1 MRKEAEEREERLTP
15 RPGKL
20 QPQEGEGELPGGRW
34 AGAGCAHPVWALPG
48 AWRLRPRA
56 PAVTSAGPTET
67 PHAAA
72 AGPGQT
78 GRGWGSLGGADR
90 ALSFSQALASPL
102 GTSLCHL
109 FMNLVSPDPLPAPR
123 TPSQAQAASQGGARP
138 PVSRVTVPASQLSG
152 RGDWQQDDV
161 MTSGP
166 SAGGPALEGRRVT
179 DVSGRWSG

>member
-1 MRKEAEEREERLTP
+1 MVRKEAEEREERLTP

-123 TPSQAQAASQGGARP
+123 TPSQAQAAAQGGARP
-138 PVSRVTVPASQLSG
+138 PVTQSQYPPLSSAAAVTG
-152 RGDWQQDDV
+152 NK
-161 MTSGP
+161 MTS
-166 SAGGPALEGRRVT
+166 
-179 DVSGRWSG
+179 